1 VSGFLGEKRRV
12 HGVPP
17 PTNNALPPIH
27 IPHLHPYLPSFL
39 HCSPPTPSSSSQPN
53 PTQPKSLPPSPKP
66 KLQVSSDPPNP
77 QPHPTKFAP
86 KATRAPLTYPPP
98 IENTAKPKKQKTLDL
113 LQEISSA
120 DEVAQE
126 FDSGLWMLTGRR
138 KSVEKRACKK

>member
-1 VSGFLGEKRRV
+1 MDSLGKSAVCTEFP
-12 HGVPP
+12 HPLIMP
-17 PTNNALPPIH
+17 YPQSISPIFIH
-27 IPHLHPYLPSFL
+27 ISLPSFIAP
-39 HCSPPTPSSSSQPN
+39 HQPPPPAPN

-66 KLQVSSDPPNP
+66 KLHVSSDPPNP